1 MELAAQ
7 TDHLPKQGGWI
18 TFPFIIATS
27 ACLTLG
33 NGGWVSNLIV
43 YMIGEFNV
51 KRIDAA
57 QVFNIVNGCINL
69 FPLLGAI
76 IADSFLGCFA
86 VIWIS
91 SFIAL
96 LGTVLLTLTS
106 TIDSLRP
113 QPYETRSI
121 TCPTPSKFQLTILY
135 AGLALSSLG
144 IGGMRFTL
152 TTMGANQYTT
162 TKEQS
167 IYFNWYFFS
176 LYASAIT
183 ASTAI
188 VYVEDNVSWA
198 WGFGLCAAANA
209 LGLAIFLF
217 GSRFYRHVKPEG
229 SPFTGLVRVFVASIR
244 KRKAQISLKSDDY
257 YRGGHD
263 NGIQELV
270 AATPTTSFR
279 FLNRAALIAQGDIS
293 SSDGSIVK
301 PWNLCTLQ
309 QVEDLKTLIRI
320 FPLWSS
326 SIFLGTP
333 IGIQTSLLVLQA
345 LTMDRRLGPH
355 FTIPAGSMLV
365 SVFFF
370 VCIAL
375 ILSDRLIRPTWQYL
389 AGRPPTPLQLIGVGH
404 VLNIASMAVS
414 AVVES
419 TRRRAAVPMSVFWL
433 VPQLAIVG
441 VGEAF
446 HFPGQVALYYQEFPA
461 SLKNMATATIGLL
474 IGIAFYLSTA
484 VIGCVRTAT
493 GWLPD
498 DIDDGKVDYVFW
510 MLVVVGVVNFGYYM
524 MCAVLYKYRNLERVV
539 VQPH

>member
-1 MELAAQ
+1 MHA
-7 TDHLPKQGGWI
+7 
-18 TFPFIIATS
+18 ATS

-33 NGGWVSNLIV
+33 SAGWVSNLIV

-57 QVFNIVNGCINL
+57 Q
-69 FPLLGAI
+69 
-76 IADSFLGCFA
+76 
-86 VIWIS
+86 
-91 SFIAL
+91 
-96 LGTVLLTLTS
+96 GTVLLTLTS
-106 TIDSLRP
+106 AIDSLRP
-113 QPYETRSI
+113 QPCETGSI
-121 TCPTPSKFQLTILY
+121 ACPTPSKFQLTILY

-162 TKEQS
+162 AKEQS

-176 LYASAIT
+176 MYASAIT

-229 SPFTGLVRVFVASIR
+229 SPFTGLVQVFVASIR

-257 YRGGHD
+257 CRGGHD
-263 NGIQELV
+263 NGIQEVV
-270 AATPTTSFR
+270 AATPTTSFREAGKVELKQQKKKAQLQQYQLIFPLYWGRVGSTMLRLRMR

-293 SSDGSIVK
+293 SSDGSIAK

-365 SVFFF
+365 SVSFF

-419 TRRRAAVPMSVFWL
+419 KRRRAAVPMSVFWL

-461 SLKNMATATIGLL
+461 SLKNMATAAIGLL

-510 MLVVVGVVNFGYYM
+510 MLVVVGVVNFGYYTE
-524 MCAVLYKYRNLERVV
+524 CAVLYKYRNLERVV
-539 VQPH
+539 AQPH